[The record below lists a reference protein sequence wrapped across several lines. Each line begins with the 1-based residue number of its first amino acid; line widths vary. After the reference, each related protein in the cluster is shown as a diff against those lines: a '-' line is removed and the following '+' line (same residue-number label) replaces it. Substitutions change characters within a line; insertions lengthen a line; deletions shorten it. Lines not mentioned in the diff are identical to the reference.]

1 MSSVTTSIN
10 KKKRVFYFDAL
21 RAFAIIFVIIIHSSK
36 WFAVNEPVHSL
47 YWTFSASWASLGNV
61 GVPIFFMISGALL
74 LNRRYE
80 ISSFLKKRL
89 SRIFIPFA
97 FWIIL
102 IILFRIQF
110 LNTPPTIDGIIS
122 VIFYKGFVWYVWTLM
137 GIYLIAPVINSFILD
152 YKIKGVEYF
161 LSIWIITI
169 LLNTLGFYPIK
180 HVELGYFAGYLG
192 YFVLGWYLDNKEF
205 NISNKSMMIY
215 SAIVFVIFSL
225 IVVGGIYFQLLEA
238 NYYLTIWPVIQA
250 TSFYLLFKSC
260 DNYAHENNT
269 SLTKKFVS
277 FVTNSKI
284 GQAITSVSICSYGM
298 YLTHY
303 FVVWLVLIT
312 NNQTHIL
319 DVRSPFKWIPVVFL
333 VAFLFSWSLTWVFSK
348 IPYLKEVSGT

>member
-1 MSSVTTSIN
+1 MSNVTTSTN
-10 KKKRVFYFDAL
+10 KKKRIFYYDAL

-36 WFAVNEPVHSL
+36 WFAVYEPVHSL

-80 ISSFLKKRL
+80 IYSFLKKRL

-97 FWIIL
+97 FWIVI

-110 LNTPPTIDGIIS
+110 LNAQPTIQSIIEI
-122 VIFYKGFVWYVWTLM
+122 VFYKGFVWYVWTLM

-152 YKIKGVEYF
+152 FKIKGVEYF
-161 LSIWIITI
+161 LGIWLITI
-169 LLNTLGFYPIK
+169 LLNTLGYYPIK

-215 SAIVFVIFSL
+215 NDIIFVVSSL
-225 IVVGGIYFQLLEA
+225 IVVGGIYLQLLEA

-250 TSFYLLFKSC
+250 ASFYLLVKSC
-260 DNYAHENNT
+260 EMYAQEDNV
-269 SLTKKFVS
+269 SLTKRFVS

-284 GQAITSVSICSYGM
+284 GQAVTSVSVCSYGM

-303 FVVWLVLIT
+303 FVIWLLIIT
-312 NNQTHIL
+312 NDQTHIL
-319 DVRSPFKWIPVVFL
+319 DARSPFKWIPLVFL
-333 VAFLFSWSLTWVFSK
+333 AAFLFSWSLTWIFSK
-348 IPYLKEVSGT
+348 IPYLKKVSGT